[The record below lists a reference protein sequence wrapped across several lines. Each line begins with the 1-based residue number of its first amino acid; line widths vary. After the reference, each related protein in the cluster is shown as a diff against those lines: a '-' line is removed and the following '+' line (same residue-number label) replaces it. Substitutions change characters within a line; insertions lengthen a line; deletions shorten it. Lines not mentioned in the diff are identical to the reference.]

1 MAWGREAAGGV
12 RVFAVAADAAASAPV
27 SDVQRVLT
35 VERRPEAA
43 PTPPLHDPIAAS
55 TVRPVALAP
64 VVAVESQEAPARATG
79 EVAQA
84 RAFDDD
90 ADDEPVPTPRVVRT
104 PRSLPMTRA
113 DCEDGIRPCP
123 YVSCRHHLLWVSEDP
138 AKELDEFYDRVVV
151 ADNGEGLPR
160 SLAYYAPIP
169 EFETEEPAD
178 EKQEAETGQQN
189 ASALK
194 SFIEAAKASG
204 VEIKSIGI
212 DWRETAR
219 RCNVALINTGDEEES
234 EDTGKPPV
242 VYMEAQPVEPTIPAK
257 PAVAKMAAGREPESE
272 GERLGVDS
280 EPAKILWTA

>member
-27 SDVQRVLT
+27 SDVERVLT
-35 VERRPEAA
+35 VERRHEAA
-43 PTPPLHDPIAAS
+43 PTPPLHDPVAAS

-64 VVAVESQEAPARATG
+64 VAAVESQEAPARATG

-151 ADNGEGLPR
+151 GDNGEGLLR
-160 SLAYYAPIP
+160 ALAALP
-169 EFETEEPAD
+169 ETCVLDVAD
-178 EKQEAETGQQN
+178 RGELTYEDVAEHFGVTRERIRQIVADAVLRVRYSKEKRKLLEG
-189 ASALK
+189 L
-194 SFIEAAKASG
+194 G
-204 VEIKSIGI
+204 CGC
-212 DWRETAR
+212 R
-219 RCNVALINTGDEEES
+219 RWS
-234 EDTGKPPV
+234 
-242 VYMEAQPVEPTIPAK
+242 
-257 PAVAKMAAGREPESE
+257 
-272 GERLGVDS
+272 
-280 EPAKILWTA
+280 